1 MDPNEVNKISMAN
14 SRPSIEKPIKDGFVI
29 WKPTKIHTRSHARR
43 MKETKR
49 MEHHHYDYIKRK
61 GMTKA
66 RLPTKIPRMRRMRVL
81 SLLLCKYRVY
91 IKVMHSKKKKTCDD
105 SSHAVSTLNLGDKV

>member
-1 MDPNEVNKISMAN
+1 MKSTRSPWPIPGKKLKN
-14 SRPSIEKPIKDGFVI
+14 PIKDGFVI
-29 WKPTKIHTRSHARR
+29 WKPTKIHTRR

-66 RLPTKIPRMRRMRVL
+66 RLPTKIPWMRRMRVL

-91 IKVMHSKKKKTCDD
+91 IKVMHSKKKMCDD
-105 SSHAVSTLNLGDKV
+105 SSRAVSTLNLGDKV